1 MSTDTQNANSIIESD
16 DLISANEAAKI
27 INRSRSFIERLQ
39 KSGKLKPTPTEKPFY
54 HFKMSDVLSIKES
67 LTSKSQANEKV

>member
-1 MSTDTQNANSIIESD
+1 MSTTTQKENSVIESN

-27 INRSRSFIERLQ
+27 INRSRSFIKRLQ
-39 KSGKLKPTPTEKPFY
+39 QSGKLNPTPTDKPFY